1 MIQEKKRK
9 LRNIALLLIFG
20 LIGGTFAFTAFNQ
33 QAINDREFEN
43 RADVGGRVHDYF
55 DGDENKDVFVENFG
69 QKPILVRL

>member
-33 QAINDREFEN
+33 QAINAEN
-43 RADVGGRVHDYF
+43 SKTVLTLADVYMT
-55 DGDENKDVFVENFG
+55 
-69 QKPILVRL
+69 ILMVMKIKMSLSKTLVKNLSL

>member
-33 QAINDREFEN
+33 QAINTEN
-43 RADVGGRVHDYF
+43 SKTVLTLADVYMT
-55 DGDENKDVFVENFG
+55 
-69 QKPILVRL
+69 ILMVMKIKMSLSKTLVKNLSL